1 MLWQRFTKLQGQCD
15 SEVKRLQELLDRMNN
30 HYNPLSN
37 SFDTATQYKDAAK
50 KRYDALQKQIQ
61 DIENR
66 LKQENDYNAEIEEEN
81 KQELNDISN
90 VEKDIKTEKN
100 IYDIAM
106 KNLGSADQYKL
117 AALTEHETL
126 EEKVIPE
133 LNSDTRLAMME
144 LHNSIK
150 IQTDEIK
157 NVIKSINKSTINVDK
172 KTMNLKGTTSY
183 ANTILNVMFIS
194 YYVVYVIILYI
205 VFNKQSIAFPYKLF
219 MYVFFFLLP
228 FFVGIY
234 SVYFSNNI
242 RVYLLTDRVYEFYIS
257 VTSFF
262 NGIIGYILNILGI
275 NYIGTSIKNS
285 LVK

>member
-15 SEVKRLQELLDRMNN
+15 SEVQRLQELLGRMNN

-50 KRYDALQKQIQ
+50 KRYDALYKQIQ

-66 LKQENDYNAEIEEEN
+66 LNQEKAQYAEINEEN
-81 KQELNDISN
+81 EQERNDIAN
-90 VEKDIKTEKN
+90 VNKDIKTEQTIYENAKN
-100 IYDIAM
+100 
-106 KNLGSADQYKL
+106 NLIKDDQYKL

-157 NVIKSINKSTINVDK
+157 NVIKSMGKTTINVDK

-257 VTSFF
+257 ITSFF
-262 NGIIGYILNILGI
+262 SGIIGYILNILGI
-275 NYIGTSIKNS
+275 NYIGTSIKNTFA
-285 LVK
+285 K